1 MVSNVH
7 DSDEGWSA
15 VDEIADDAVCNLDQ
29 LIGPEL
35 TDKHGAALTMSEKVT
50 LRKQSKLPTVVHFCQ
65 LYRVG
70 IYMWG
75 KWNPKLQN
83 LFACD
88 QPYLL
93 EPPSHIGTMRLTV
106 EPDQKIE
113 KLERVNAI
121 RNAYA
126 ICVLT
131 KMLNEALRDYR
142 KATCT
147 EAQYEA
153 GQQPVWQLSDLS
165 EQDLALTDL
174 WKGMN
179 AI

>member
-106 EPDQKIE
+106 SACAMILYLLIQCSCVCACAVCFAQCLCCGVVAD
-113 KLERVNAI
+113 AI
-121 RNAYA
+121 PQQHWLDTTVHATYN
-126 ICVLT
+126 T
-131 KMLNEALRDYR
+131 MLKECIQIFA
-142 KATCT
+142 
-147 EAQYEA
+147 
-153 GQQPVWQLSDLS
+153 
-165 EQDLALTDL
+165 
-174 WKGMN
+174 
-179 AI
+179 

>member
-1 MVSNVH
+1 LKTLSLQH
-7 DSDEGWSA
+7 T
-15 VDEIADDAVCNLDQ
+15 
-29 LIGPEL
+29 L
-35 TDKHGAALTMSEKVT
+35 T
-50 LRKQSKLPTVVHFCQ
+50 Q
-65 LYRVG
+65 
-70 IYMWG
+70 
-75 KWNPKLQN
+75 
-83 LFACD
+83 
-88 QPYLL
+88 
-93 EPPSHIGTMRLTV
+93 V